1 MSSPG
6 AVHKARK
13 RRKDTPSDCEEKSDV
28 TPASSQIYTLTP
40 AFPLQAFLWA
50 ARGGVSQ
57 RVVLPLVLMF
67 AGLYRWAAGFWNYS
81 GYKTP
86 PMHGDFEAQRHWMEI
101 TTHLPITQWYF
112 HDLEWWGLDYPPLT
126 TYHSWLLGKIGSV
139 FSTQWFALYTSR
151 GLDDPTMK
159 VYMRATVL
167 ISEYLVYVP
176 AVVMFC
182 RSVARTQRASGWE
195 MSVAL
200 VAILMQPATILID
213 HAHFQYNTV
222 MLGFVVATVTCL
234 MSKKHAWSCIFFVAA
249 LTFKQMALYYAPAVF
264 ACLLGS
270 CVFPRFN
277 VSRFCT
283 IATTTILSFATVFAP
298 FIIASLYEFYEN
310 KHEINLPASPL
321 MQRIPLD
328 RNSVFYAPLSQLTQA
343 IHRIFP
349 LARGLFEDKVAN
361 FWCALHTIHKLNR
374 YSAAT
379 LQLGSLALTL
389 GSIFPPCL
397 ALFLHPS
404 RNTLLPG
411 LAATSLGF
419 FLFSFQV
426 HEKTILLPLLPTTL
440 MLVSKGGLQ
449 PEKRAWIAW
458 ANVLGCWTMFPLLK
472 RDELRV
478 PYFVLTLTWAWLIGV
493 GEMLFVEKSEDT
505 FGALTKVLHGSFYAF
520 MVVWHGLEAFVA
532 TPDGKPDLWVVVNAC
547 VGAVGFGICY
557 LWCLAQLW
565 AEIPLNATRR
575 PKQKMR

>member
-1 MSSPG
+1 MASPG
-6 AVHKARK
+6 PAHKARK
-13 RRKDTPSDCEEKSDV
+13 RRKDITSGREERFIAEQAPSNISTDR
-28 TPASSQIYTLTP
+28 P

-50 ARGGVSQ
+50 ARGGTSQ
-57 RVVLPLVLMF
+57 WVGLPLVLMF
-67 AGLYRWAAGFWNYS
+67 VGLYRWAAGFWNYS
-81 GYKTP
+81 GFKTP

-126 TYHSWLLGKIGSV
+126 AYHSWLLGKIGSI

-151 GLDDPTMK
+151 GLDDPSLK

-167 ISEYLVYVP
+167 MSEYLIYVP

-222 MLGFVVATVTCL
+222 MLGFLVATVTCL
-234 MSKKHAWSCIFFVAA
+234 LSKKHAWGCIFFVAA
-249 LTFKQMALYYAPAVF
+249 LTFKQMALYYAPAIF
-264 ACLLGS
+264 AYLLGS
-270 CVFPRFN
+270 CVFPRLN
-277 VSRFCT
+277 VSRFIT
-283 IATTTILSFATVFAP
+283 IAVTTILSFAAIFAP
-298 FIIASLYEFYEN
+298 FILAGLYEHYQN
-310 KHEINLPASPL
+310 KHDMNLQAPPL
-321 MQRIPLD
+321 MERIPID
-328 RNSVFYAPLSQLTQA
+328 RKSILYAPLLQVTQA

-361 FWCALHTIHKLNR
+361 FWCALHTVHKLNR
-374 YSAAT
+374 YPAAT

-411 LAATSLGF
+411 LAATSFGF

-426 HEKTILLPLLPTTL
+426 HEKSILLPLLPTTL
-440 MLVSKGGLQ
+440 VLVSKGGMQ

-478 PYFVLTLTWAWLIGV
+478 PYFVLTLLWAWLIGV
-493 GEMLFVEKSEDT
+493 REMLFVEKST
-505 FGALTKVLHGSFYAF
+505 GSLGTLTKVLHGSFYTF

-532 TPDGKPDLWVVVNAC
+532 TPEGKPDLWVVINAC
-547 VGAVGFGICY
+547 VGAIGFVICY

-565 AEIPLNATRR
+565 EEIPLKTTGR
-575 PKQKMR
+575 PKQKIR